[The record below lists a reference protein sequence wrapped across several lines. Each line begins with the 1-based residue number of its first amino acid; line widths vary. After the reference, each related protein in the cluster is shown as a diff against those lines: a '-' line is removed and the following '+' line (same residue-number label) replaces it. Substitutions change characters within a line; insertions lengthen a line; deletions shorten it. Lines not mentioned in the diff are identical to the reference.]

1 MEATLFTVAHFW
13 RTRPLISQGIRVQ
26 KPEFNRGASRSGT
39 GKERSTCRAYLSQ
52 LELERKVNYPQMP
65 FDEKARRNDRTFIRL
80 LLIFNFDNE
89 SYDRT
94 TLQSTDFRRAKV

>member
-1 MEATLFTVAHFW
+1 
-13 RTRPLISQGIRVQ
+13 
-26 KPEFNRGASRSGT
+26 
-39 GKERSTCRAYLSQ
+39 
-52 LELERKVNYPQMP
+52 MP

-80 LLIFNFDNE
+80 LLIFHFDNE